1 MSRAAHKAVQP
12 VSRSAVRRKNRFQ
25 RRVAL
30 CLMSAMILSGGMAC
44 LFLPHNETAYAGER
58 FNQSTALTTEQL
70 TASSIDDAA
79 SRSSQREDLTA
90 DGTWD
95 MGDQPDR
102 KLTIIH
108 ADNPVVRDLI
118 NGRDEDQTPTGFNP
132 DHATGDTGNAYAY
145 GQCTWWAYVRRT
157 QLGLPVG
164 SHLGDG
170 GMWADSAK
178 ALGYWVDDTPRQ
190 GDVIVFSPAQVNN
203 AWGHVAIVEK
213 VNSDDSIEISEAN
226 VNGQVGPF
234 RRTIEAKQTHAYQYI
249 HY

>member
-1 MSRAAHKAVQP
+1 
-12 VSRSAVRRKNRFQ
+12 
-25 RRVAL
+25 
-30 CLMSAMILSGGMAC
+30 MSAMILSGGMAC

-79 SRSSQREDLTA
+79 SRSSQRGDLTA

-118 NGRDEDQTPTGFNP
+118 NGRDEDQTPAGFNP

-164 SHLGDG
+164 SHLGMAACG
-170 GMWADSAK
+170 PIPPRRSAI
-178 ALGYWVDDTPRQ
+178 GW
-190 GDVIVFSPAQVNN
+190 
-203 AWGHVAIVEK
+203 
-213 VNSDDSIEISEAN
+213 
-226 VNGQVGPF
+226 
-234 RRTIEAKQTHAYQYI
+234 TIPPTRGCDRVQSRAG
-249 HY
+249 

>member
-1 MSRAAHKAVQP
+1 
-12 VSRSAVRRKNRFQ
+12 
-25 RRVAL
+25 
-30 CLMSAMILSGGMAC
+30 MSAMILSGGMAC

-70 TASSIDDAA
+70 TASSIDEAA
-79 SRSSQREDLTA
+79 SRSSQRGDLTV

-157 QLGLPVG
+157 QL
-164 SHLGDG
+164 
-170 GMWADSAK
+170 
-178 ALGYWVDDTPRQ
+178 
-190 GDVIVFSPAQVNN
+190 DVIVFTPAQVSN

-213 VNSDDSIEISEAN
+213 VNGDDSIEISEAN

-234 RRTIEAKQTHAYQYI
+234 RRTIEAKQTHEYQYI

>member
-1 MSRAAHKAVQP
+1 MSRASRHRILAAMLSACLLSLLGGCTPLTVLAVLGGCKDGG
-12 VSRSAVRRKNRFQ
+12 STGS
-25 RRVAL
+25 
-30 CLMSAMILSGGMAC
+30 SGG
-44 LFLPHNETAYAGER
+44 TTGSVVTGE
-58 FNQSTALTTEQL
+58 
-70 TASSIDDAA
+70 
-79 SRSSQREDLTA
+79 
-90 DGTWD
+90 
-95 MGDQPDR
+95 
-102 KLTIIH
+102 
-108 ADNPVVRDLI
+108 VRDGMTI
-118 NGRDEDQTPTGFNP
+118 AQTKAWFNGSDGP
-132 DHATGDTGNAYAY
+132 DNVCQAYPD
-145 GQCTWWAYVRRT
+145 GQCTWWAYVRRA

-213 VNSDDSIEISEAN
+213 VNGDGSIEISEAN

>member
-1 MSRAAHKAVQP
+1 MSGAAHKTVQP

-30 CLMSAMILSGGMAC
+30 CLMSAMLLSGGMAC

-58 FNQSTALTTEQL
+58 FDRSTALTTEQL

-79 SRSSQREDLTA
+79 SRSSQRGDLTV

-118 NGRDEDQTPTGFNP
+118 NGRDEDQTPAGFNP
-132 DHATGDTGNAYAY
+132 DHATGVH
-145 GQCTWWAYVRRT
+145 GQRIRIRAMHMVGVRSGARNWDCR
-157 QLGLPVG
+157 
-164 SHLGDG
+164 SAAIW
-170 GMWADSAK
+170 GMAACGPIPPRRSAI
-178 ALGYWVDDTPRQ
+178 GW
-190 GDVIVFSPAQVNN
+190 
-203 AWGHVAIVEK
+203 
-213 VNSDDSIEISEAN
+213 
-226 VNGQVGPF
+226 
-234 RRTIEAKQTHAYQYI
+234 TIPPDKGM
-249 HY
+249 

>member
-1 MSRAAHKAVQP
+1 MS
-12 VSRSAVRRKNRFQ
+12 
-25 RRVAL
+25 
-30 CLMSAMILSGGMAC
+30 
-44 LFLPHNETAYAGER
+44 FLPHNETAYAGER

-79 SRSSQREDLTA
+79 SRSSQREDLTV

-95 MGDQPDR
+95 IGDQPDR

-164 SHLGDG
+164 SHLGMAACG
-170 GMWADSAK
+170 PIPPRRSAI
-178 ALGYWVDDTPRQ
+178 GWTIPPT
-190 GDVIVFSPAQVNN
+190 GDVIVFTPAQVSN

-213 VNSDDSIEISEAN
+213 VNGDDSIEISEAN

>member
-1 MSRAAHKAVQP
+1 
-12 VSRSAVRRKNRFQ
+12 
-25 RRVAL
+25 
-30 CLMSAMILSGGMAC
+30 MSAMILSGGMAC

-79 SRSSQREDLTA
+79 SRSSQRGDLTA

-118 NGRDEDQTPTGFNP
+118 NGRDEDQTPAGFNP

-178 ALGYWVDDTPRQ
+178 ALGYWVDDTPRTRGCDRVQ
-190 GDVIVFSPAQVNN
+190 SRA
-203 AWGHVAIVEK
+203 
-213 VNSDDSIEISEAN
+213 
-226 VNGQVGPF
+226 GQQRMGA
-234 RRTIEAKQTHAYQYI
+234 RRHRGEGQQRRFHRDQRSQCERAGRPVPTHHRGETDA
-249 HY
+249 

>member
-1 MSRAAHKAVQP
+1 
-12 VSRSAVRRKNRFQ
+12 
-25 RRVAL
+25 
-30 CLMSAMILSGGMAC
+30 MSAMILSGGMAC

-79 SRSSQREDLTA
+79 SRSSQRGDLTA

-108 ADNPVVRDLI
+108 ADNPV
-118 NGRDEDQTPTGFNP
+118 
-132 DHATGDTGNAYAY
+132 
-145 GQCTWWAYVRRT
+145 
-157 QLGLPVG
+157 VG

-190 GDVIVFSPAQVNN
+190 GDVIVFSPAQVSN

-213 VNSDDSIEISEAN
+213 VNGDDSIEISEAN

-234 RRTIEAKQTHAYQYI
+234 RRTIEAKQTHEYQYI

>member
-1 MSRAAHKAVQP
+1 
-12 VSRSAVRRKNRFQ
+12 
-25 RRVAL
+25 
-30 CLMSAMILSGGMAC
+30 MILSGGMAC

-79 SRSSQREDLTA
+79 SRSSQRGDLTA

-118 NGRDEDQTPTGFNP
+118 NGRDEDQTPAGFNP

-170 GMWADSAK
+170 AGQQRMGARRHRGEGQRRRFHRDQ
-178 ALGYWVDDTPRQ
+178 R
-190 GDVIVFSPAQVNN
+190 
-203 AWGHVAIVEK
+203 
-213 VNSDDSIEISEAN
+213 SERERAGRP
-226 VNGQVGPF
+226 VP
-234 RRTIEAKQTHAYQYI
+234 THHRGETDA
-249 HY
+249 

>member
-1 MSRAAHKAVQP
+1 MSRAAHKTVQP

-79 SRSSQREDLTA
+79 SRSSQREDLTV

-95 MGDQPDR
+95 IGDQPDR

-108 ADNPVVRDLI
+108 ADNPVVRARRGSDSDRI
-118 NGRDEDQTPTGFNP
+118 QSGPCDRRHGQCVRVRAMHMVGVCAA
-132 DHATGDTGNAYAY
+132 HATGIAG
-145 GQCTWWAYVRRT
+145 R
-157 QLGLPVG
+157 
-164 SHLGDG
+164 
-170 GMWADSAK
+170 
-178 ALGYWVDDTPRQ
+178 
-190 GDVIVFSPAQVNN
+190 
-203 AWGHVAIVEK
+203 
-213 VNSDDSIEISEAN
+213 
-226 VNGQVGPF
+226 
-234 RRTIEAKQTHAYQYI
+234 
-249 HY
+249 